1 MNTKKVS
8 IGLLLASVAMQCA
21 SLTIGPTRGAA
32 WIGRP
37 LELSIPV
44 VHDTLS
50 GTAALC
56 VHADV
61 YYGETRQDA
70 SRVHVQQEPTDQ
82 ADTVRLRVRSSSAI
96 DEPVV
101 SVNLRVGCEDKSLRR
116 FVLLADFPT
125 ATEIPSEREL
135 PEVATALATPSD
147 TEPSA
152 AQAPSVSPAREGT
165 NTGATEVPALQAQVA
180 SAARPTHRQSVAGR
194 SATPGT
200 TLTKV
205 KPSAPAARKPTG
217 PPRSRLQLDSVDIL
231 LERIQ
236 TLEAAAA
243 TPAPVETVS
252 KDSERLQ
259 KLESDLQ
266 SLREQTARNGATLL
280 ILQKQLERAET
291 QRVSTEWFYGL
302 VALVMLCAIVMVM
315 LWHRRRAPQVWNEG
329 PPFEPDSE
337 PEPYEAQ
344 FLRKAPVNEQFA
356 TPPPRQ
362 VPFPKAEVTPDPDPD
377 PGPEL
382 ELIDLPVD
390 VNLVEFDEPAWSSAN
405 KTTTTHP

>member
-1 MNTKKVS
+1 MNTKKKVS
-8 IGLLLASVAMQCA
+8 IGLLLASVAVQCA

-37 LELSIPV
+37 LELNIPV

-101 SVNLRVGCEDKSLRR
+101 TVNLRVGCEDKSLRR

-147 TEPSA
+147 TEPPA

-165 NTGATEVPALQAQVA
+165 NTGATEVPARQAQVA

-200 TLTKV
+200 TVTKV

-280 ILQKQLERAET
+280 ILQKQLERVET

-362 VPFPKAEVTPDPDPD
+362 VPFPKAEVTPDPDPE
-377 PGPEL
+377 PEL

-405 KTTTTHP
+405 KTTTTRP